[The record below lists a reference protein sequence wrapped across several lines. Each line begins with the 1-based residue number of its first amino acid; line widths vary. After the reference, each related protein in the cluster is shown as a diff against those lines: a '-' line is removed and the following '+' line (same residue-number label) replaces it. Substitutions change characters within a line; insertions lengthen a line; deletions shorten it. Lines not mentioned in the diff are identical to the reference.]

1 MAGGSITKGEA
12 KNLIRQTVLE
22 FRERVM
28 IPLHNNRD
36 GFIRA
41 GDTRRLKL
49 IDRCPA
55 FLNAAGNLEA
65 VSDSILELDASQITQ
80 LLCLCRDVSRQYD
93 LPVHAR
99 IPEAEVGEADAAS
112 EESVTPAKLP
122 FVVGL
127 EPVGDRVKIIWR
139 LDNGAGANAS
149 PNTFFDFD
157 NEAALEEWLRGLVE
171 AARIPLRPQVDIVY
185 DNLRSAWF
193 INEDVFDFL
202 GAAGSYRHLRNMI
215 RERSN
220 AMMGSY
226 GHITG
231 RGIDEILLELA
242 EPIIGP
248 IQTRAMQTLEPI
260 GEDIRQRVLRV
271 WNRIVARNDSSEGQ
285 NNDFEGSNLHDEQGG
300 DNALERRHISS
311 QQSGM
316 SFRATTGVAAALPT
330 AAANA
335 AERLFNGEP
344 LFGNGT
350 IIEGEASIGMTIDS
364 EPFIV
369 SVKVSNEW
377 AINSGGFNRGRLEIN
392 FSFLWRF
399 FSRRRGR

>member
-1 MAGGSITKGEA
+1 
-12 KNLIRQTVLE
+12 
-22 FRERVM
+22 
-28 IPLHNNRD
+28 
-36 GFIRA
+36 
-41 GDTRRLKL
+41 
-49 IDRCPA
+49 
-55 FLNAAGNLEA
+55 
-65 VSDSILELDASQITQ
+65 
-80 LLCLCRDVSRQYD
+80 
-93 LPVHAR
+93 
-99 IPEAEVGEADAAS
+99 VGEAEAAS
-112 EESVTPAKLP
+112 EESVTPVKLP

-127 EPVGDRVKIIWR
+127 ERVGDRVKIIWR
-139 LDNGAGANAS
+139 LADGAGANAS

-226 GHITG
+226 GHITD
-231 RGIDEILLELA
+231 RGIDELLLELA

-260 GEDIRQRVLRV
+260 GEDIRQWVLGI

-285 NNDFEGSNLHDEQGG
+285 NNDFEGSNLHGEQG
-300 DNALERRHISS
+300 DDIPSESS
-311 QQSGM
+311 FVSPRSSSGI
-316 SFRATTGVAAALPT
+316 SFRARTGVADALPA

-335 AERLFNGEP
+335 AERLFNNQP
-344 LFGNGT
+344 LLGNGT

-369 SVKVSNEW
+369 SVTVSNEW
-377 AINSGGFNRGRLEIN
+377 AINSSGINRGRLEIN

-399 FSRRRGR
+399 FSRRKGR